1 MAMSSGEFALVQLL
15 SLLNLIVLTVGF
27 VLSVVAARGFSD
39 APFGKLLRPLPVLF
53 AAFVLLN
60 APWVTGFDG
69 WVAYVPWYTTFY
81 QLVFTVA
88 VVAAMWAAAQA
99 VYLLT
104 ERRAL

>member
-1 MAMSSGEFALVQLL
+1 MALGSGEWALVHFL

-39 APFGKLLRPLPVLF
+39 APFGKMLRPLPVLF

-60 APWVTGFDG
+60 APWVAGFDG
-69 WVAYVPWYTTFY
+69 WVGYVPWYSTVY
-81 QLVFTVA
+81 QVVFTVA

>member
-1 MAMSSGEFALVQLL
+1 MAMGSGEWALVQLL
-15 SLLNLIVLTVGF
+15 SLLNLVVLTVGF
-27 VLSVVAARGFSD
+27 VLSVVAARAFSD
-39 APFGKLLRPLPVLF
+39 APFGRMLRPLPVLF

-69 WVAYVPWYTTFY
+69 WVAYVPWYSVVY
-81 QLVFTVA
+81 QAVFTVA

-99 VYLLT
+99 LYLLT